1 MIMIKKMNRIILIMI
16 WNLDIMKLIIY
27 NNLIEKIHS
36 KKQENINILIILLYQ
51 NKINYMIQNFNFSM
65 KINKNNKLIMCKN
78 KIKNPNNNN

>member
-1 MIMIKKMNRIILIMI
+1 
-16 WNLDIMKLIIY
+16 MKLIIY